1 MNTSRKTAI
10 IVGALFIVG
19 TVAGVL
25 SVIFTGPILNSPDY
39 LDKVAANENQLKV
52 GALFVLTMGLALAM
66 VPVMMFPIL
75 KKQNEA
81 LALGYVVFRGG
92 LETFTYMATVISW
105 LLLIVLCRENAKAGA
120 SDIFYF
126 QNLGTFLLEADDQIS
141 HILKIVFP
149 LGSLMFNYIL
159 YQSRIIPRW
168 LSGWGLIGIT
178 LHFAE
183 GLLTMFGLT
192 MFGLPAAD
200 AETVMALPIFLQE
213 MVFAVWLIVKG
224 FNPSVIASLSA
235 KTATNE
241 LLSAV

>member
-1 MNTSRKTAI
+1 MNASRKTAI
-10 IVGALFIVG
+10 IVGILFIIG
-19 TVAGVL
+19 TVAGIL
-25 SVIFTGPILNSPDY
+25 SVIFTGPILDGPDY
-39 LDKVAANENQLKV
+39 LNMVAANENQLKAGV
-52 GALFVLTMGLALAM
+52 LFVLIMGLALAM

-81 LALGYVVFRGG
+81 LALGYVVFRGA
-92 LETFTYMATVISW
+92 LETFTYMAVAISW
-105 LLLIVLCRENAKAGA
+105 LLLVLLCREYAKAGA

-126 QNLGTFLLEADDQIS
+126 QNLGTFLLEANDQIG

-149 LGSLMFNYIL
+149 LGALMFNYML

-168 LSGWGLIGIT
+168 LSGWGLIAIT

-192 MFGLPAAD
+192 IFDLLPAD
-200 AETVMALPIFLQE
+200 AETLMALPIFLQE

-224 FNPSVIASLSA
+224 FNPSAIAPASA
-235 KTATNE
+235 
-241 LLSAV
+241 